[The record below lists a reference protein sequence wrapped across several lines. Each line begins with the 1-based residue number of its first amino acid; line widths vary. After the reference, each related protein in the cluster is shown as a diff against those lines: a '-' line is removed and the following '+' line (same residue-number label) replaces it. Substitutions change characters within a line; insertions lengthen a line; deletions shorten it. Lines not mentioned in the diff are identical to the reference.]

1 MARRIKVSPGR
12 GDSNADGHGSP
23 VAIAFR
29 EAPAAGLGA
38 QIEALGCMTIAE
50 LRNAWSRSFGEVP
63 PGQGRD
69 LLRRQL
75 AWRLQAR
82 AYGDLCPNNKRRI
95 RRLHQTFEADPGFT
109 PSPTFDLPPGTVLTR
124 AWQGVLHRVQVL
136 QGGFAYGGE
145 QFSSL
150 SEVARHI
157 TGTRWS
163 GPAFFGLKVP
173 GKTK

>member
-1 MARRIKVSPGR
+1 MARQIKEFPGR
-12 GDSNADGHGSP
+12 RDSNGDGHGSSVP
-23 VAIAFR
+23 IDFR
-29 EAPAAGLGA
+29 EAPASRLDA
-38 QIEALGCMTIAE
+38 QIEALGCMTVAE
-50 LRNAWSRSFGEVP
+50 LRVAWSRSFGEVP

-82 AYGDLCPNNKRRI
+82 AHGDLCPNTRRRI

-109 PSPTFDLPPGTVLTR
+109 PSPTFDLPAGTVLTR
-124 AWQGVLHRVQVL
+124 EWQGVLHCVQVL
-136 QGGFAYGGE
+136 QGGFAYAGQ
-145 QFSSL
+145 QFASL
-150 SEVARHI
+150 SEVARRI

-173 GKTK
+173 R